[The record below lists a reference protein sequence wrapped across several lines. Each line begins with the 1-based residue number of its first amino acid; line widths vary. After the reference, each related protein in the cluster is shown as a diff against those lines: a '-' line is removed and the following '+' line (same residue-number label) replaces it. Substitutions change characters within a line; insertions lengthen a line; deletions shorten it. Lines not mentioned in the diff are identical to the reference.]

1 MSYANLGLSI
11 IGMLVAAGFTQ
22 FIINSAMTMRVLRLV
37 GVRQEILPRHA
48 FRLAFTNAI
57 TNPKPLPFFGT
68 VLPLFLPHRE
78 SSLGAMS
85 MLVLTFMSI
94 SFISLNVYGSK
105 RRLAQVARNRPTGM
119 ALRAPD

>member
-68 VLPLFLPHRE
+68 VLPLFLPTPGVVPGRHVDAC
-78 SSLGAMS
+78 SHVHVD
-85 MLVLTFMSI
+85 LVYFAE
-94 SFISLNVYGSK
+94 
-105 RRLAQVARNRPTGM
+105 RLRI
-119 ALRAPD
+119 